1 MRKSRFEDK
10 FLSKLSKI
18 DRQDIEGFLSHLV
31 REKNFLQVLFN
42 ALLDGVIV
50 LRPNLEV
57 LYTNNAALE
66 MLGLGSRRRIVGE
79 RITDLCPGREL
90 RALVARFAIDRKPV
104 TNAEIELAG
113 GDPQWVTV
121 SIIPLETDL
130 DQAAGCVLMV
140 LHDASELRK
149 AEEQR
154 RRAERAMTMASLS
167 AGLAHEIKNP
177 LNSLQIHAQ
186 LLQRALRERA
196 KRARRPDTGRDVR
209 SGDIVVEEIA
219 RLGKVVN
226 DFLSAVR
233 PTRPLF
239 QKANINNHVGRVAET
254 IRPEAESRGVSLALN
269 LDHDIPPVDF
279 DPNQITQALLNLLKN
294 SLEALEGSPAPAIE
308 LRTALEDS
316 GYLIRV
322 IDNGL
327 GIPESEMKKIL
338 EPYFTTK
345 FSGTGLGLAIVSRIV
360 EEHRGTLEV
369 LSGPGKGTCATMRFP
384 LESRPVRLLEGTPP
398 QKSATA

>member
-1 MRKSRFEDK
+1 
-10 FLSKLSKI
+10 
-18 DRQDIEGFLSHLV
+18 
-31 REKNFLQVLFN
+31 
-42 ALLDGVIV
+42 
-50 LRPNLEV
+50 
-57 LYTNNAALE
+57 
-66 MLGLGSRRRIVGE
+66 
-79 RITDLCPGREL
+79 
-90 RALVARFAIDRKPV
+90 
-104 TNAEIELAG
+104 
-113 GDPQWVTV
+113 
-121 SIIPLETDL
+121 
-130 DQAAGCVLMV
+130 
-140 LHDASELRK
+140 
-149 AEEQR
+149 
-154 RRAERAMTMASLS
+154 
-167 AGLAHEIKNP
+167 
-177 LNSLQIHAQ
+177 
-186 LLQRALRERA
+186 
-196 KRARRPDTGRDVR
+196 
-209 SGDIVVEEIA
+209 
-219 RLGKVVN
+219 VVN